1 LDLEA
6 AQRFFLRS
14 FQEGK
19 FGQWTLDD
27 LLGDEVCEGD
37 ELLVDGAAVQTVSED
52 GLQTPDP
59 IVSTNPPPIPSSE
72 NLTARVSNRVKSF
85 LDDQA
90 RQQARRSEGIAESA
104 TQEKKQELAKVK
116 AERQAKW
123 DAKAVR
129 KRDAGALTSRSGS
142 RSSAQARRR

>member
-1 LDLEA
+1 M
-6 AQRFFLRS
+6 RS

-27 LLGDEVCEGD
+27 LLGEEVLEGD
-37 ELLVDGAAVQTVSED
+37 ELLVNGSAAQTASDDGR
-52 GLQTPDP
+52 QTPDP
-59 IVSTNPPPIPSSE
+59 IVSISPPLIPSGE

-123 DAKAVR
+123 DAKVVR